1 MVLDTNIWLD
11 WLLFDDARTV
21 GLRAAVAG
29 GAVRPVATAAMR
41 AEFAAVIARP
51 PFEARRT
58 TAFGPGAEGVDAAL
72 AAWDGLVALCPGAPA
87 SRLVC
92 RDADDQGF
100 VDLAIGARAGWL
112 LSRDRAVRALARR
125 AWREH
130 ALHIAPPE
138 DIDWA
143 AVGGSL

>member
-11 WLLFDDARTV
+11 WLLFGDARTV

-29 GAVRPVATAAMR
+29 GTVQPVATAAMR
-41 AEFAAVIARP
+41 AEFAAVVARP

-58 TAFGPGAEGVDAAL
+58 AAFGPGAEGVRAAL
-72 AAWDGLVALCPGAPA
+72 SAWDGLVALRPDAPI
-87 SRLVC
+87 SRLLC

-100 VDLAIGARAGWL
+100 VDLAIDTRAGWL

-130 ALHIAPPE
+130 AVRIAPPE
-138 DIDWA
+138 DIDWV